1 MHIKLFSFTKT
12 GSWAKQARFPKGGKR
27 KSISNKSENG
37 GLLYLK
43 MKLWFRS
50 FNVCNFDI
58 VETLKLNPFG
68 VLASIN
74 AKMPNS

>member
-1 MHIKLFSFTKT
+1 MFEFKKALSSLQTARGKPTMHIKLFSFTKT
-12 GSWAKQARFPKGGKR
+12 GSRAKQARFPKGGKR

-50 FNVCNFDI
+50 FKV
-58 VETLKLNPFG
+58 
-68 VLASIN
+68 
-74 AKMPNS
+74 